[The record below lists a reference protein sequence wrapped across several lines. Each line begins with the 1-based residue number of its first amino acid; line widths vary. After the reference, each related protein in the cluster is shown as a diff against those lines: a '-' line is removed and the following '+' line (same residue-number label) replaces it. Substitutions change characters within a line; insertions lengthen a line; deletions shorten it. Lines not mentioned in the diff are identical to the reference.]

1 MELMLIAKI
10 YHSFI
15 YFMKIKLQYF
25 NINNTPLIYACEKS
39 ESISQYLI
47 SNGADV
53 NITNNDISN
62 KYK

>member
-1 MELMLIAKI
+1 
-10 YHSFI
+10 
-15 YFMKIKLQYF
+15 MKIKLQYF